1 MYKALR
7 YLKVGGSYIDKGR
20 EVALEE
26 LSQDEIQRLVDA
38 KKIVLIDGATTTVP
52 EVEKTDVPSDDN
64 GEEMTDEEVKAELLE
79 KISHTLA
86 VKELKLLGAE
96 FRRNASLESL
106 VELIMENEEYENHFL
121 DYIEQNEL

>member
-7 YLKVGGSYIDKGR
+7 YLKVSGSYVERGR

-26 LSQDEIQRLVDA
+26 LSRSEVQRLVDA
-38 KKIVLIDGATTTVP
+38 KKIVPVDRVGVSTPEDEKIDA
-52 EVEKTDVPSDDN
+52 PSADN
-64 GEEMTDEEVKAELLE
+64 DEMTDEEVKAELLE

-86 VKELKLLGAE
+86 VRELKLLGAE
-96 FRRNASLESL
+96 FKGNASLESL
-106 VELIMENEEYENHFL
+106 VELIMENEDYEDHFL